1 MIDIHLRVRFHLHV
15 RLTAIALCL
24 GLTGCGEALP
34 GLVASAPTSGQAV
47 ELARPDLTAA
57 PGISPAGATLAFIS
71 LDGPDPAAAGRLYGA
86 MSRALAAHDVTT
98 APSAS
103 ANYLVQGHMSAWR
116 TDKGV
121 AISWVWDVYNSS
133 RRRLH
138 RLEDQVE
145 AAAAGAEPWASLDGA
160 ALESVA
166 LATAQELAAFLSNTP
181 EAAAAKGPPST
192 AAVR

>member
-1 MIDIHLRVRFHLHV
+1 MAML
-15 RLTAIALCL
+15 ALCL

-34 GLVASAPTSGQAV
+34 GLVASAPASGQSV
-47 ELARPDLTAA
+47 ELARPGLTAA

-116 TDKGV
+116 TDKGI

-145 AAAAGAEPWASLDGA
+145 AA
-160 ALESVA
+160 
-166 LATAQELAAFLSNTP
+166 TAQELAAFLSNTP

-192 AAVR
+192 TAVR